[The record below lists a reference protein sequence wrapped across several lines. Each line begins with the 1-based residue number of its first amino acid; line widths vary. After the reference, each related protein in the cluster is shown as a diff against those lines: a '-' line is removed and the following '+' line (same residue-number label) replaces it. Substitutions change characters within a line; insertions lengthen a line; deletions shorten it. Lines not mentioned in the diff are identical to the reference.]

1 MFKKIIITTSILLIS
16 LVAFMSCSA
25 KENKLYVG
33 TNAEFEPFEYR
44 DGENIVGFDIDLI
57 NEIAKIMKQD
67 IEVVDM
73 AFDGLLPALQSKKI
87 DIIIAGMT
95 ADEERKK
102 FVNFTDPYY
111 STQQSILVHKDN
123 KDIYSFDNLEG
134 KNVGVV
140 LGFTGDLIVSAMSNV
155 NAQKYGATSEAIL
168 ALKSKKVDAVVLD
181 YEPASKYFD
190 QNNDLK
196 LIITDS
202 KSEEYAIAMRKE
214 DTELLKKVN
223 DALNTIKEN
232 GTYDM
237 KDSFVGF
244 FACGIILF

>member
-1 MFKKIIITTSILLIS
+1 MFKKIIIITSLLLIS
-16 LVAFMSCSA
+16 LMAFMSCSK

-33 TNAEFEPFEYR
+33 TNAEFVPFEYR
-44 DGENIVGFDIDLI
+44 EGDQIVGFDVDLI
-57 NEIAKIMKQD
+57 NEIAKIIKQD
-67 IEVVDM
+67 IEFVDM

-95 ADEERKK
+95 ANEERKK
-102 FVNFTDPYY
+102 FVNFSEPYY
-111 STQQSILVHKDN
+111 NSQQSILVHKDN
-123 KDIYSFDNLEG
+123 NDIIGFDSLEG

-140 LGFTGDLIVSAMSNV
+140 LGYTGDLIVSEMSNV
-155 NAQKYGATSEAIL
+155 NSQKYGATSEAVI

-181 YEPASKYFD
+181 YEPAKQYFN
-190 QNNDLK
+190 QNDDLK
-196 LIITDS
+196 LVITDS
-202 KSEEYAIAMRKE
+202 KNEEYAIAMRKE

-237 KDSFVGF
+237 LIEKYFESK
-244 FACGIILF
+244 

>member
-1 MFKKIIITTSILLIS
+1 MFKKIIIITSLLLIS
-16 LVAFMSCSA
+16 LLAFMSCSQ

-111 STQQSILVHKDN
+111 NTQQSILVHSDN
-123 KDIYSFDNLEG
+123 KDIIGFDSLQG

-140 LGFTGDLIVSAMSNV
+140 LGFTGDLIVSEMSNV
-155 NAQKYGATSEAIL
+155 NAQKYGATSEAIIG
-168 ALKSKKVDAVVLD
+168 LKSKKVDAVVLD
-181 YEPASKYFD
+181 YEPAKQYFN
-190 QNNDLK
+190 QNDDLK
-196 LIITDS
+196 LVITDS
-202 KSEEYAIAMRKE
+202 KNEEYAIAMRKE

-237 KDSFVGF
+237 LIEKYFESK
-244 FACGIILF
+244 

>member
-1 MFKKIIITTSILLIS
+1 MFKKIIIITSLLLIS
-16 LVAFMSCSA
+16 LLAFMSCSQ

-111 STQQSILVHKDN
+111 NTQQSILVHSDN
-123 KDIYSFDNLEG
+123 KDIIGFDSLQG

-140 LGFTGDLIVSAMSNV
+140 LGFTGDLIVSEMSNV
-155 NAQKYGATSEAIL
+155 NAQKYGATSEAII

-181 YEPASKYFD
+181 YEPAKQYFN
-190 QNNDLK
+190 QNDDLK
-196 LIITDS
+196 LVITDS
-202 KSEEYAIAMRKE
+202 KNEEYAIAMRKE

-237 KDSFVGF
+237 LIEKYFESK
-244 FACGIILF
+244 

>member
-16 LVAFMSCSA
+16 LVTFMSCSA

-237 KDSFVGF
+237 LIAKYFEK
-244 FACGIILF
+244 

>member
-1 MFKKIIITTSILLIS
+1 MFKKIIIIISVLLIS
-16 LVAFMSCSA
+16 LMAFMSCSK

-33 TNAEFEPFEYR
+33 TNAEFVPFEYR
-44 DGENIVGFDIDLI
+44 EGDQIVGFDVDLI
-57 NEIAKIMKQD
+57 NEVAKIIKQD
-67 IEVVDM
+67 IEFVDM
-73 AFDGLLPALQSKKI
+73 AFDGLLSALQSKKI

-95 ADEERKK
+95 ATEERKK
-102 FVNFTDPYY
+102 FVNFSEPYY
-111 STQQSILVHKDN
+111 NSQQSILVYNDN
-123 KDIYSFDNLEG
+123 TTINGFDDLEG

-140 LGFTGDLIVSAMSNV
+140 LGYTGDLIVSEMSNV
-155 NAQKYGATSEAIL
+155 NAQKYGATSEAVI

-181 YEPASKYFD
+181 YEPAKQYSA
-190 QNNDLK
+190 QNQELK

-202 KSEEYAIAMRKE
+202 VNEEYAIAMRKE

-237 KDSFVGF
+237 LIEKYFNANAG
-244 FACGIILF
+244 L

>member
-1 MFKKIIITTSILLIS
+1 MFKKIIIITSLLLIS
-16 LVAFMSCSA
+16 LMAFMSCSK

-33 TNAEFEPFEYR
+33 TNAEFVPFEYR
-44 DGENIVGFDIDLI
+44 EGDQIVGFDVDLI
-57 NEIAKIMKQD
+57 NEVAKIIKQD
-67 IEVVDM
+67 IEFVDM

-95 ADEERKK
+95 ATEERKK
-102 FVNFTDPYY
+102 FVNFSEPYY
-111 STQQSILVHKDN
+111 NSQQSILVHRDN
-123 KDIYSFDNLEG
+123 NDIIGFDSLEG

-140 LGFTGDLIVSAMSNV
+140 LGYTGDLIVSEMSNV
-155 NAQKYGATSEAIL
+155 NAQKYGATSEAII

-181 YEPASKYFD
+181 YEPAKQYFN
-190 QNNDLK
+190 QNDDLK
-196 LIITDS
+196 LVITDS
-202 KSEEYAIAMRKE
+202 KNEEYAIAMRKE

-237 KDSFVGF
+237 LIAKYFEK
-244 FACGIILF
+244 

>member
-1 MFKKIIITTSILLIS
+1 MFKKIIIITSILLIS
-16 LVAFMSCSA
+16 LIAFMSCSQ

-44 DGENIVGFDIDLI
+44 DGDNIVGFDIDLI

-237 KDSFVGF
+237 LIAKYFEK
-244 FACGIILF
+244 

>member
-16 LVAFMSCSA
+16 LIAFMSCST

-140 LGFTGDLIVSAMSNV
+140 LGFTGDLIVSEMSNV

-237 KDSFVGF
+237 LIAKYFEK
-244 FACGIILF
+244 